1 MSRSILLV
9 GPGWLGGPTAA
20 LLASQG
26 NRVFTLQRSEAEP
39 PAGCTAV
46 TGHLETAA
54 HDTAVLSALSR
65 TVDHLV
71 VCVSPSRARGDDYG
85 LYPAAAEGATA
96 LADVLG
102 CRSIVWV
109 SSTGIYDRQD
119 GSIVTEQTPL
129 RPTDARVQ
137 ALADAEMYIA
147 RAANPRV
154 PRIAR
159 IVRAA
164 GLYGPGRDPA
174 ARFMSGATPA
184 DIWCNFAWR
193 DDVRDAIAHLLATP
207 PEAAVEIFNCA
218 DGNPVQAGEIYR
230 ALTGRAPDAATPTD
244 RAAQPGAPV
253 RAGRSNQRIVV
264 DALKAT
270 GWSPSMPTVFDGL
283 RALGHRI
290 A

>member
-9 GPGWLGGPTAA
+9 GPGWLGAPTAA
-20 LLASQG
+20 LLATQG
-26 NRVFTLQRSEAEP
+26 AQVYTLHRSESSA
-39 PAGCTAV
+39 PAGCTSV

-54 HDTAVLSALSR
+54 HDDAVLAALPR

-102 CRSIVWV
+102 CRSLLWV
-109 SSTGIYDRQD
+109 SSTGVYDRQD
-119 GSIVTEQTPL
+119 GSIVTEQTPV
-129 RPTDARVQ
+129 RPTNVRVQ

-159 IVRAA
+159 ILRAA

-174 ARFMSGATPA
+174 ARFISGATPP

-207 PEAAVEIFNCA
+207 PEAAVETFNCA
-218 DGNPVQAGEIYR
+218 DGHPVQAGEITR
-230 ALTGRAPDAATPTD
+230 ALTGRAPDPLAASE
-244 RAAQPGAPV
+244 AEGPV
-253 RAGRSNQRIVV
+253 RAGRSNQRIMV
-264 DALKAT
+264 DALRAT
-270 GWSPSMPTVFDGL
+270 GWAPSMPTVFDGL

>member
-1 MSRSILLV
+1 MSRSVLLV

-26 NRVFTLQRSEAEP
+26 ARVYTLQRSEAP
-39 PAGCTAV
+39 APAGCTAV

-54 HDTAVLSALSR
+54 DDHGVLSALPP
-65 TVDHLV
+65 TVDQLV

-85 LYPAAAEGATA
+85 LYPAAAEGAAA

-119 GSIVTEQTPL
+119 GSEVTEQSPL
-129 RPTDARVQ
+129 RPSDVRVQ

-154 PRIAR
+154 PRIVR
-159 IVRAA
+159 ILRVA
-164 GLYGPGRDPA
+164 GLYGPGRDPGP
-174 ARFMSGATPA
+174 RFMSGATPPE
-184 DIWCNFAWR
+184 IWCNFAWR

-207 PEAAVEIFNCA
+207 PEAAVETFNCA
-218 DGNPVQAGEIYR
+218 DGHPVQAGEITR
-230 ALTGRAPDAATPTD
+230 ALTGQAPEAHAPP
-244 RAAQPGAPV
+244 APGGPV
-253 RAGRSNQRIVV
+253 RAGRSNQRILV

>member
-1 MSRSILLV
+1 MTRSILLV

-26 NRVFTLQRSEAEP
+26 AHVFTLQRSEAPP

-54 HDTAVLSALSR
+54 TDNAVLSVLPR
-65 TVDHLV
+65 TIDHLV
-71 VCVSPSRARGDDYG
+71 ACVSPSRARGDDYG
-85 LYPAAAEGATA
+85 LYPAAAEGAAA

-102 CRSIVWV
+102 CRSILWV
-109 SSTGIYDRQD
+109 SSTGVYDKQD
-119 GSIVTEQTPL
+119 GSVVTEQTPL
-129 RPTDARVQ
+129 RPADVRVQ
-137 ALADAEMYIA
+137 ALADAEMYVA

-154 PRIAR
+154 PRITR
-159 IVRAA
+159 ILRVA

-174 ARFMSGATPA
+174 ARFASGATPPE
-184 DIWCNFAWR
+184 IWCNFAWR

-218 DGNPVQAGEIYR
+218 DGHPVQAGEITR
-230 ALTGRAPDAATPTD
+230 ALTGRAPEPSAVA
-244 RAAQPGAPV
+244 PGGPV
-253 RAGRSNQRIVV
+253 RAGRSNQRIMV

-270 GWSPSMPTVFDGL
+270 GWTPSMPTVFDGL

>member
-1 MSRSILLV
+1 MSRSVLLV
-9 GPGWLGGPTAA
+9 GPGWLGGPTAT
-20 LLASQG
+20 LLAAQG
-26 NRVFTLQRSEAEP
+26 AHVFTLQRSEHAP

-54 HDTAVLSALSR
+54 HDDAVLSAVSR

-85 LYPAAAEGATA
+85 LYPAAAEGAAA
-96 LADVLG
+96 LAEVLS

-109 SSTGIYDRQD
+109 SSTGVYDRQD
-119 GSIVTEQTPL
+119 GSVVTEQTPL
-129 RPTDARVQ
+129 RPADVRVQ

-147 RAANPRV
+147 RAANPRI
-154 PRIAR
+154 PRVVR
-159 IVRAA
+159 ILRVA

-174 ARFMSGATPA
+174 PRFISGATPP

-218 DGNPVQAGEIYR
+218 DGHPVQAGEITR
-230 ALTGRAPDAATPTD
+230 ALTGRAPSATTAPTD
-244 RAAQPGAPV
+244 GPV
-253 RAGRSNQRIVV
+253 RSGRSNQRILV